1 MKPKWNETFQI
12 QIDSINDNVQIT
24 CYDEDAL
31 VNDVIGE
38 VMVKISDLLGN
49 D

>member
-12 QIDSINDNVQIT
+12 QIDSIHDIVQII
-24 CYDEDAL
+24 CYDEDTL

-38 VMVKISDLLGN
+38 VVIKISDLLGT